1 MESPRDFYNQEPDSL
16 AEPHSAKEIQNL
28 LTTAD
33 GNFWREVARKRS
45 LDLFHKA
52 AERVPAYRDFLKQHG
67 VDPQKIRTFEDL
79 KKVPPTSKK
88 EYLRRYPLKGLTWD
102 GTLGRP
108 AIFSATSGSTG
119 EPFYFVRSYQLEWES
134 SIMHEFFL
142 KNSSYGPDKTTL
154 VIVCFGMGVWIGGTI
169 TLRAF
174 QIASERGYPVSILTP
189 GINKIEIFNALRNL
203 APKFDQVILVG
214 YPPFLKDILDE
225 AESQDVSLK
234 RLKLRLLFAAESFT
248 EKFRDY
254 VAKKAR
260 LPNLH
265 TDTLNIYGTADIGTM
280 AYETPTSILTRRLA
294 LRNKKLWEDIFGSRE
309 KVPTLAQYNPLFV
322 SFEIED
328 GEVFLTGNSTTPL
341 IRYAI
346 GDHGGVKSF
355 DEMVELLGRYGIN
368 FEEEA
373 KKAGIADKIYRL
385 PFVFVHERTDL
396 STTLYGLQIYP
407 QHIKDAL
414 FDRAV
419 APFVTGKFSLITKF
433 DRKENQ
439 FLEINL
445 EIKKGEKIAARMK
458 KMILDKVV
466 SALLAK
472 NSEFRELY
480 RQLKDRATP
489 KLVFWPSEHPLY
501 FKSGI
506 KQKWVLKGAGT
517 PAKP

>member
-1 MESPRDFYNQEPDSL
+1 MDFIKDFYNHEPDSL
-16 AEPHSAKEIQNL
+16 AEPYSAKEIMSL
-28 LTTAD
+28 LTEAD
-33 GNFWREVARKRS
+33 EGFWRKTGEKRS
-45 LDLFHKA
+45 FDLFQKA
-52 AERVPAYRDFLKQHG
+52 AARVPAYKDFLKKH
-67 VDPQKIRTFEDL
+67 DLNPASIRTAADL
-79 KKVPPTSKK
+79 KKVPVTSKK
-88 EYLRRYPLKGLTWD
+88 DYLRKYELSELVWD
-102 GTLGRP
+102 GKLERP

-119 EPFYFVRSYQLEWES
+119 APFYFIRSYQLEWES
-134 SIMHEFFL
+134 SVMHEFFL
-142 KNSSYGPDKTTL
+142 QNSSYGHQKPTL
-154 VIVCFGMGVWIGGTI
+154 ALVCFGMGVWIGGTI

-203 APKFDQVILVG
+203 APKFEQIILVG

-225 AESQDVSLK
+225 AESQGINLK
-234 RLKLRLLFAAESFT
+234 KHRIRLLCAAESFT

-260 LPNLH
+260 IPNLY

-280 AYETPTSILTRRLA
+280 AYETPTSILVRRLA
-294 LRNKKLWEDIFGSRE
+294 LRNKKLWNDLFGSNE
-309 KVPTLAQYNPLFV
+309 KIPTLAQYNPLFV

-328 GEVFLTGNSTTPL
+328 GEVLLTGNSTTPL

-355 DEMVELLGRYGIN
+355 GEMKDLLGRYGIN
-368 FEEEA
+368 LEEEA
-373 KKAGIADKIYRL
+373 KKAGIGNKIYRL

-439 FLEINL
+439 YLEINL
-445 EIKKGEKIAARMK
+445 EIKKEQKVTSRTK
-458 KMILDKVV
+458 RMILDKIV
-466 SALLAK
+466 SALLVK
-472 NSEFRELY
+472 NSEYRELY

-506 KQKWVLKGAGT
+506 KQKWVLKEAAT
-517 PAKP
+517 AKI